1 MVVDYHYTRLYIILS
16 FTFNPTSPCFLPLA
30 CYQLSEGIASFDDAA
45 AIVVAPVVVV
55 VQLLPMAILLLYYY
69 YYSYF
74 TSDGTQY
81 HDATHFAA
89 AAIAYGYNAKRIINT
104 AAPFERTI
112 NSCSL
117 LHWPTSGTRSSGE
130 FLNESLSLPS

>member
-1 MVVDYHYTRLYIILS
+1 
-16 FTFNPTSPCFLPLA
+16 
-30 CYQLSEGIASFDDAA
+30 
-45 AIVVAPVVVV
+45 
-55 VQLLPMAILLLYYY
+55 MAILLLDYYYY
-69 YYSYF
+69 YYSYC

-81 HDATHFAA
+81 YDATHFAA

-104 AAPFERTI
+104 AETFERTI